1 MSYIMTKEGLV
12 LNSMAGELGRG
23 GYTQGNASTSESQ
36 LLTARGYMRAFE
48 VTRDSK
54 YLTRG
59 TLLGNAYVKYFAHD
73 VMPPSSDLWANQ
85 WVVNGGLPF
94 AIKGP
99 VSPKGSDFD
108 GYILRPKTVGVGGV
122 VTLETELANIYNVF
136 TNGTTL
142 SWQNVFATITTGSY
156 VTWTE
161 FWDKNGNRF
170 TPSGIDISAPTDP
183 TKIGKLYTSAT
194 SGTTVLINYSV
205 YIPSVMIPYGSIY
218 ECWPMWR
225 EIDATVWN
233 CAGDS
238 IHWMVDVFEM
248 LKNNDPANVAKWSQ
262 CKSGALRLWY
272 DATSPNVET
281 FMFKKEIGK
290 RYSSWP
296 GTFWKYIASGVTY
309 TEPNLPAGYTIT
321 RNSLGFIEAI
331 LPSDNTRTS
340 YQLWNEKL
348 WLTYPPAVSSMS
360 IEIGATVN
368 TNVRL
373 LVWADDD
380 KAYQTMFTVSA
391 GGPAIYN
398 IPMTNIL
405 NMYVWP
411 TSTGVVPTVSH
422 LHDVIDYCVVTIPDG
437 TAGFGFPITWALA
450 DTILFTYKCS
460 TSFYLRVQHDGTHT
474 DYGVIPSEYDYRSF
488 TLPHNNGT
496 GIQIVQIG
504 VGGSTVICTTALT
517 NYQGSESSVSRC
529 ELIVEST
536 AATVLQLGSV
546 YVIGSTRDEVKYTPG
561 ALLFQTSSGE
571 NTVNVDGN
579 SGAPFQGPYYVGY
592 QNPCTWFLQG
602 YTTEAENMLQ
612 LMSDAQVDYTSKFSG
627 VIGPFTPVYNQNT
640 WDAAGMYTPGFNWE
654 GPDPNT
660 FWGGWQYR
668 AFSNVADYWQR
679 AKAAY
684 QINNATTLAG
694 TICTKFIAWLIKWIT
709 DNPYPAYPCLPTY
722 FGSNG
727 SITVGYS
734 EPHMVALALKGAVWS
749 HYAAPTTQGLEQ
761 LIYALNT
768 MLVDYQIQTG
778 PMYGSFSPDPT
789 NHAFYGYWAGEIM
802 DAIAVYAKWKVT
814 Q

>member
-23 GYTQGNASTSESQ
+23 GYTQGNASTSEAQ

-48 VTRDSK
+48 VTRDGK

-59 TLLGNAYVKYFAHD
+59 ALLGDAYVKYFAND
-73 VMPPSSDLWANQ
+73 SMPPSSDLWANQ
-85 WVVNGGLPF
+85 WIVNGGLPF
-94 AIKGP
+94 AVKGP
-99 VSPKGSDFD
+99 SSPSGSDFD
-108 GYILRPKTVGVGGV
+108 GYVLRPKTVGVGGV
-122 VTLETELANIYNVF
+122 VALETELANVYNVF

-142 SWQNVFATITTGSY
+142 SWQNVFASINTGSY

-170 TPSGIDISAPTDP
+170 TPSGIDLSTPTDP

-194 SGTTVLINYSV
+194 SGATVLVNYSV
-205 YIPSVMIPYGSIY
+205 YIPTVMIPYGSIY

-225 EIDATVWN
+225 EIDKTVWN
-233 CAGDS
+233 CAGDA
-238 IHWMVDVFEM
+238 IHWMVDAFEM
-248 LKNNDPANVAKWSQ
+248 LKNNDTANVSKWSQ

-290 RYSSWP
+290 RYSAWP
-296 GTFWKYIASGVTY
+296 GTFWRYITSGVTY
-309 TEPNLPAGYTIT
+309 TEPNLPTGYAIT
-321 RNSLGFIEAI
+321 RNDLGFIEAT
-331 LPSDNTRTS
+331 LPSDLTRTS

-348 WLTYPPAVSSMS
+348 WLTYTPVTSSMS
-360 IEIGATVN
+360 IEVGATVD

-373 LVWADDD
+373 LIWADDN
-380 KAYQTMFTVSA
+380 KAYQTMFKVVA

-398 IPMTNIL
+398 IPMTNML

-411 TSTGVVPTVSH
+411 TSTGVVPTFSH
-422 LHDVIDYCVVTIPDG
+422 LHDVIDYCAVTIPDN
-437 TAGFGFPITWALA
+437 TAGFGFPVSWTTAGSV
-450 DTILFTYKCS
+450 TFKYKS
-460 TSFYLRVQHDGTHT
+460 TS
-474 DYGVIPSEYDYRSF
+474 SF
-488 TLPHNNGT
+488 TLRIQHGGSYTDHYISPATTFTTFTIPEANGY
-496 GIQIVQIG
+496 GVQVLGIG
-504 VGGSTVICTTALT
+504 VGGSTVYCTTSLT
-517 NYQGSESSVSRC
+517 YYQGSESSVASC

-546 YVIGSTRDEVKYTPG
+546 YVVGSTRDEVNYTPG

-571 NTVNVDGN
+571 NTVNVNGN
-579 SGAPFQGPYYVGY
+579 SGAPFQGPFYVGY
-592 QNPCTWFLQG
+592 QNPCPWFLQG
-602 YTTEAENMLQ
+602 YITEAENMLQ
-612 LMSDAQVDYTSKFSG
+612 LMSDAQVDYTSKFPG

-640 WDAAGMYTPGFNWE
+640 WDAAGTYTLGFNWE

-679 AKAAY
+679 TKTAY
-684 QINNATTLAG
+684 QTNNATTLAE
-694 TICTKFIAWLIKWIT
+694 TICTKFIAWLIEWIA
-709 DNPYPAYPCLPTY
+709 DNPAPTHPCLPTY

-749 HYAAPTTQGLEQ
+749 HYAAPTTQGLVQ
-761 LIYALNT
+761 LIDDLHT

-802 DAIAVYAKWKVT
+802 DAIAVYAKWKVA